1 MYIQGRHRLS
11 NIYIHLKT
19 FWIQHFIE
27 KNKKNKIITKK
38 ENKGLNRQ
46 LINVEEYQ

>member
-19 FWIQHFIE
+19 FWIQHSTE
-27 KNKKNKIITKK
+27 KKKKKRIAKK
-38 ENKGLNRQ
+38 ENRGLNRQ